1 MILKNGFCE
10 LSTEKAD
17 RTRQIKAE
25 KDRERKHAGNM
36 VETCQSDMRHHETL
50 DSLDNVERQGT
61 FQGDDNAKKLLEA
74 TDPCRWSDVKGCH
87 GVPQKSRGNR
97 KIRKA
102 EKDTES
108 SDKKSFAES
117 KE

>member
-1 MILKNGFCE
+1 
-10 LSTEKAD
+10 
-17 RTRQIKAE
+17 
-25 KDRERKHAGNM
+25 
-36 VETCQSDMRHHETL
+36 MRHHVTL

-74 TDPCRWSDVKGCH
+74 TDPCRWSDVKGYH
-87 GVPQKSRGNR
+87 GVPQKNRGNG